1 MAGRRVGYAAKT
13 DYVKAGHQC
22 SSFPGKGPE
31 PGCYR
36 GGPTNVGTQE
46 ALCVPILANGTT
58 DFRVGHDNIIS
69 LDDDPV
75 NEGGCIFNDQTNH
88 GLPGRREFREFRAV
102 PKAAGGALKWVI
114 TQAGYRVPPG
124 ALHTGS
130 EYVAARTLTAAT
142 NAGNI
147 IPGYVPVTGVSV
159 LPVRTLRDRN

>member
-22 SSFPGKGPE
+22 SSFPGKGVE
-31 PGCYR
+31 PNCYR
-36 GGPTNVGTQE
+36 GGPTEGVGTQE

-88 GLPGRREFREFRAV
+88 GLPGRREFREVRVKRGALRRASR
-102 PKAAGGALKWVI
+102 AGGEHILRRRRQRLIA
-114 TQAGYRVPPG
+114 PPHREDG
-124 ALHTGS
+124 A
-130 EYVAARTLTAAT
+130 ERRAR
-142 NAGNI
+142 
-147 IPGYVPVTGVSV
+147 
-159 LPVRTLRDRN
+159 